1 MILSYFVGRRGA
13 RYATVFMGDVADR
26 VANRVQLTTDGHKAY
41 LNAVEEAFGADIDY
55 VMLVKIYS
63 ETPGQ
68 HGPERKNSPSDGLR
82 AVRPALGYGR

>member
-1 MILSYFVGRRGA
+1 MSSFRTRPAASRAAYS
-13 RYATVFMGDVADR
+13 
-26 VANRVQLTTDGHKAY
+26 LTTDGHKAY

-55 VMLVKIYS
+55 AMLVKLYS

-68 HGPERKNSPSDGLR
+68 HGPKRKNSPSDGLR